1 MNTSIH
7 LCILVPIC
15 MELVFSN
22 LMYTNMNISIH
33 IRVLALICMRP
44 VFSGHN
50 ETFQFT
56 SGHHYQT
63 GHPAMNR
70 FRTIH
75 YNIEHMKK
83 N

>member
-1 MNTSIH
+1 
-7 LCILVPIC
+7 
-15 MELVFSN
+15 
-22 LMYTNMNISIH
+22 MNISIH
-33 IRVLALICMRP
+33 LSVLVLICMRP

-70 FRTIH
+70 FRTEH
-75 YNIEHMKK
+75 YDIEHVRK
-83 N
+83 NSNPLNIGEQYNTEHPCIIKNPVKQR